1 MVLLL
6 NISYE
11 KGNTKKRHAVGL
23 QACYLCKQWAD
34 QLCAIYVKAVLI
46 LVLTFAVTPF
56 YCKKTFS

>member
-23 QACYLCKQWAD
+23 LAGYLCKQWAD

>member
-11 KGNTKKRHAVGL
+11 KGNTKKSHAVGL
-23 QACYLCKQWAD
+23 LAGYLCKQWAD